1 MVNEISNT
9 ELKIINAAITVF
21 VKKGYDGARMQEI
34 ADEADINKSLLHYY
48 FRSKDKLFERV
59 FTNVFSEVIVSI
71 SQIVENASTT
81 EELLVPFVSNYI
93 KLLKTK
99 PYLPNFV
106 LHEINR
112 KPSVM
117 VDLIKRVGVN
127 KSHLIELLSKEGN
140 RTDIRDFNPI
150 HIIVNVLA
158 MSVFPFVA
166 APIIKGFIFYGDES
180 AFEHFVDEREEHII
194 NFVKSAIFKNPD

>member
-1 MVNEISNT
+1 
-9 ELKIINAAITVF
+9 
-21 VKKGYDGARMQEI
+21 
-34 ADEADINKSLLHYY
+34 
-48 FRSKDKLFERV
+48 
-59 FTNVFSEVIVSI
+59 VSI

-166 APIIKGFIFYGDES
+166 APIIKGFIFDGDES